1 MTLPLEAWNNPVRN
15 GVMRG
20 SGAGMRTREGW
31 PVAESVDELLAGAT
45 TRESFASSDGKS
57 GVPMERVVI
66 DGARFVVKHVSVEN
80 DWIMRATGDIGCRPL
95 LVWRSG
101 LLARVP
107 PSIDHGFVGVAQESR
122 GAAILMRD
130 VSAGL
135 VPEGDGVI
143 PPEQNLRFLDHMAKL
158 HAALW
163 GWEDT
168 IGLVPF
174 SSRYSF
180 FTSQVAACEEA
191 LGSGAEVPKIADKGW
206 RRLTTVAPRLADI
219 VVPLLRDSDLLVAAL
234 DATPQTFVH
243 GDWKM
248 GNLGS
253 HPDGRTILIDWA
265 IPGRAPPCVDLA
277 WYVALN
283 RRRLPHT
290 KDETIDGY
298 RAALEV
304 HGIDTAPWWEH
315 QISLALLGAAVQ
327 FGWEKAYDEPDE
339 IAWWEERAVEGARR
353 LG

>member
-1 MTLPLEAWNNPVRN
+1 
-15 GVMRG
+15 
-20 SGAGMRTREGW
+20 MRTREGW
-31 PVAESVDELLAGAT
+31 PVADSVDELLAGAT

-191 LGSGAEVPKIADKGW
+191 LGSGDW
-206 RRLTTVAPRLADI
+206 
-219 VVPLLRDSDLLVAAL
+219 
-234 DATPQTFVH
+234 QT
-243 GDWKM
+243 
-248 GNLGS
+248 S
-253 HPDGRTILIDWA
+253 
-265 IPGRAPPCVDLA
+265 
-277 WYVALN
+277 
-283 RRRLPHT
+283 
-290 KDETIDGY
+290 
-298 RAALEV
+298 
-304 HGIDTAPWWEH
+304 
-315 QISLALLGAAVQ
+315 
-327 FGWEKAYDEPDE
+327 
-339 IAWWEERAVEGARR
+339 
-353 LG
+353 